1 MGTINRAAI
10 NKLLW
15 VGINTVFGLNY
26 AKKATEW
33 PKIFEKRSSHQAWEE
48 DQLMSGTGYA
58 AVKPEGAPV
67 MYDEMRQGWTARY
80 DHDTIALALRVTEEA
95 RDDNLYF
102 KIGAKG
108 GRSLANSMH
117 QTCEVRG
124 ANVLNNATS
133 VNHLGGDGV
142 PLLSVAHP
150 LMGGGVY
157 GNTLAIPA
165 EISETALE
173 DLLILADTAVDDRG
187 LPIKLEPKRLL
198 ISRHQRFNV
207 HRLLRTVNRVGTGD
221 NDTNALRALGV
232 FPEDP
237 VMVTHLSNPRF
248 WGFTTDAPD
257 GGLVAYVRKETVTD
271 NEVDFDTRDFKF
283 LVLRRDSFGWTDPRG
298 FYGCDP
304 V

>member
-1 MGTINRAAI
+1 MATINRAAI

-15 VGINTVFGLNY
+15 KGINTVFGLNY
-26 AKKATEW
+26 AKKDTDW
-33 PKIFEKRSSHQAWEE
+33 TKIFEKRSSNQAWEE

-124 ANVLNNATS
+124 ANVLNNSTS
-133 VNHLGGDGV
+133 GAHLGGDGV
-142 PLLSVAHP
+142 SLLSVNHP

-157 GNTLAIPA
+157 ANTLAIPA

-173 DLLILADTAVDDRG
+173 DMLILCDTAVDDRG
-187 LPIKLEPKRLL
+187 LPIKLGPKRLI

-207 HRLLRTVNRVGTGD
+207 HRLLRSTGRVGTGD
-221 NDTNALRALGV
+221 NDTNALRSMGIFSEEPL
-232 FPEDP
+232 
-237 VMVTHLSNPRF
+237 MVTHLSNPKF
-248 WGFTTDAPD
+248 WGFTTDVPD
-257 GGLVAYVRKETVTD
+257 GGLIAYVRKETTTD
-271 NEVDFDTRDFKF
+271 NDMDFDTRDFKF
-283 LVLRRDSFGWTDPRG
+283 LVIRRDSFGWTDPRG